1 MKVKYFI
8 LILLLFS
15 IFIYIKMYFLNK
27 DNNKEDIKEMKEISI
42 EIKENTLT
50 SDGLT
55 LIITDENR
63 LVEGYDVAFIIEKKE
78 VENWK
83 ELEPITNN
91 IVWTTKKYVLDENNQ
106 VEIKQ
111 NWKRIYGSLSKGE
124 YKLIKYIT
132 INKEQYSISL
142 EFEI

>member
-8 LILLLFS
+8 IILLLFS
-15 IFIYIKMYFLNK
+15 FFIYIKMYFPNK
-27 DNNKEDIKEMKEISI
+27 DNNKEDIKEMKEISM
-42 EIKENTLT
+42 EIKEDTLT
-50 SDGLT
+50 NEGLT

-63 LVEGYDVAFIIEKKE
+63 LVEGYDVTFKIEKKE
-78 VENWK
+78 FENWE
-83 ELEPITNN
+83 ELKPITND
-91 IVWTTKKYVLDENNQ
+91 IVWTTEKYVLDENNQ

-111 NWKRIYGSLSKGE
+111 NWKYIYGSLSKGE

-132 INKEQYSISL
+132 IDKEQYSISL

>member
-8 LILLLFS
+8 ITLLLFS
-15 IFIYIKMYFLNK
+15 LFIYIIMYFPSK
-27 DNNKEDIKEMKEISI
+27 NNKENIKEMKEISMG
-42 EIKENTLT
+42 IKENTLT

-63 LVEGYDVAFIIEKKE
+63 LVEGYDVAFKIEKKE
-78 VENWK
+78 FENWE
-83 ELEPITNN
+83 ELNPITND

-111 NWKRIYGSLSKGE
+111 NWKHIYGSLSKGE

-132 INKEQYSISL
+132 INKEQYSLSL

>member
-8 LILLLFS
+8 ITLLLFS
-15 IFIYIKMYFLNK
+15 FFIYIKMYFPSKN
-27 DNNKEDIKEMKEISI
+27 NNKEDIKEMKEISM
-42 EIKENTLT
+42 EIKEDTLT
-50 SDGLT
+50 SEGLT

-63 LVEGYDVAFIIEKKE
+63 LVEGYDIAFKIEKKE
-78 VENWK
+78 FENWE
-83 ELEPITNN
+83 ELKPITND
-91 IVWTTKKYVLDENNQ
+91 IVWTTERYVLNENNQ

-111 NWKRIYGSLSKGE
+111 NWKHIYGSLSRGK

>member
-8 LILLLFS
+8 ITLLLFS
-15 IFIYIKMYFLNK
+15 LFIYIIMYFPSK
-27 DNNKEDIKEMKEISI
+27 NNKENIKEMKEISMG
-42 EIKENTLT
+42 IKENTLT

-63 LVEGYDVAFIIEKKE
+63 LVEGYDVAFKIEKKE
-78 VENWK
+78 FENWE
-83 ELEPITNN
+83 ELKPITND

-111 NWKRIYGSLSKGE
+111 NWKHIYGSLSKGE

>member
-1 MKVKYFI
+1 
-8 LILLLFS
+8 
-15 IFIYIKMYFLNK
+15 MYFPNK

-111 NWKRIYGSLSKGE
+111 NWKHIYGSLSKGE